1 MGQSIDA
8 NLNAGASNAI
18 FQRLNPVSVGLGHP
32 NEHDE
37 IVVYTLQL
45 SSLEKQ
51 SYRWGLPSG
60 RP

>member
-8 NLNAGASNAI
+8 NLNAGAPNAI
-18 FQRLNPVSVGLGHP
+18 SQRLNPISVGLGHP

-45 SSLEKQ
+45 SS
-51 SYRWGLPSG
+51 
-60 RP
+60 